1 MQTPS
6 IKKILQPLNIYSEN
20 HTSPSS
26 DLLYQLERETYL
38 KTLAPQML
46 SGHLQGRLLSFLS
59 RMKQPKA
66 ILEIGTFTG
75 YAAICLAEGLVE
87 GGVLHTI
94 EVNRELEYLIRKYIE
109 KGALTKKIQ
118 LHMGDAKKV
127 IPTLPIQ
134 QFDII
139 MIDAGK
145 KDNAYFY
152 EVALPLLRSG
162 GILLVD
168 NVLWDGKVLNQPKDA
183 MTRQILDFNQMI
195 QTDDRVENLLL
206 PIRDGMFILM
216 KN

>member
-1 MQTPS
+1 M
-6 IKKILQPLNIYSEN
+6 KKILQSLNIYAEK
-20 HTSPSS
+20 HTSAAS

-59 RMKQPKA
+59 KMLRPKA

-75 YAAICLAEGLVE
+75 YAAICLAEGLAE

-94 EVNRELEYLIRKYIE
+94 EVNRELEYLIQKYLKKGNLEE
-109 KGALTKKIQ
+109 KIK
-118 LHMGDAKKV
+118 LHIGDAKTV
-127 IPTLPIQ
+127 LPTLPID
-134 QFDII
+134 QFDMI

-152 EVALPLLRSG
+152 EKALPMLRPG

-168 NVLWDGKVLNQPKDA
+168 NVLWDGKVLQPPKDA
-183 MTRQILDFNQMI
+183 MTRQIIEFNEMI
-195 QTDDRVENLLL
+195 HTDERVENLLL
-206 PIRDGMFILM
+206 PIRDGMFILR
-216 KN
+216 KTSD

>member
-1 MQTPS
+1 M
-6 IKKILQPLNIYSEN
+6 KKILQELNIYSEN

-46 SGHLQGRLLSFLS
+46 SGHLQGRFLSFLS
-59 RMKQPKA
+59 RMMRPNA

-75 YAAICLAEGLVE
+75 YAAICLSEGLAE

-94 EVNRELEYLIRKYIE
+94 EVNRELEYLIQKYLE
-109 KGALTKKIQ
+109 KGNLEDKIK
-118 LHMGDAKKV
+118 LHIGNAKTV
-127 IPTLPIQ
+127 IPTLPIE

-152 EVALPLLRSG
+152 ETCLPLLRSG
-162 GILLVD
+162 GLLLVD
-168 NVLWDGKVLNQPKDA
+168 NVLWDGKVLGKPKDA
-183 MTRQILDFNQMI
+183 MTRQILDFNAMI
-195 QTDDRVENLLL
+195 QADDRVENLLL
-206 PIRDGMFILM
+206 PVRDGMFLLM
-216 KN
+216 KY